1 MGYQAF
7 TKDSDGKTLF
17 LNISGRNWSIIVGG
31 LLFLYVCLGL
41 LYASLITIA
50 VECRG
55 EEYIKMPKEFFG
67 DFSRE
72 KYYAHYGSPTED
84 EEYEVYPWRILAG
97 AMHQGCHDNLMSTL
111 ENTTETAVYS
121 CDPTCNHLV
130 YKSICEDKKCA
141 PMSAQCL
148 NP

>member
-1 MGYQAF
+1 MPVM
-7 TKDSDGKTLF
+7 TKDASGKTLF
-17 LNISGRNWSIIVGG
+17 LGINSRNWGIIVGG
-31 LLFLYVCLGL
+31 LLFLYICLGL

-72 KYYAHYGSPTED
+72 KYYAHFGSPTED
-84 EEYEVYPWRILAG
+84 DQFEVYPWILTSPG
-97 AMHQGCHDNLMSTL
+97 SDCEENLLSTPD
-111 ENTTETAVYS
+111 EKEGYYS
-121 CDPTCNHLV
+121 CDPTCEHLI
-130 YKSICEDKKCA
+130 YHPICDDKRCMDMPK
-141 PMSAQCL
+141 QCL